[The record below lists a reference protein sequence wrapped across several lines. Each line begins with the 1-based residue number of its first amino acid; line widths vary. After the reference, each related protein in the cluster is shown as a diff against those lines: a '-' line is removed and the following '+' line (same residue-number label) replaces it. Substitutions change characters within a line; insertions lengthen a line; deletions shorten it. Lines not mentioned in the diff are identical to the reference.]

1 MGRKIIMNVLSLFD
15 GISGAQLALEKAGIK
30 VDKYYASEIDKFA
43 ISITQYNYPET
54 VQLGDITKWQ
64 EWDIPWHEIDFVV
77 GGSPCTQ
84 LSRAGNGRGLEG
96 SDSRLFFDFVDIL
109 EHVKEQNPDV
119 YFLLENVKMKQEW
132 EEEMTEIMGVEPIL
146 IDSALVSAQRRER
159 LYWTNIP
166 SVTQPEDEGVEL
178 KDVLFTNVFPVAIHN
193 IYGGFREPN
202 MRAFTEKSPTIRANS
217 GGGSIPSAIKINA
230 VEDLDELREELALSE
245 KGKAYMDRR
254 VADGRNH
261 WDFAHHSDIR
271 DTKSATVVANWA
283 KGVPYNVLKD
293 VDGAR
298 EFHPVEVELLQTFT
312 PDYTAWGRF
321 PDGKIKETSKTQRL
335 RALGNSF
342 TVDVIAH
349 ILKGIKN
356 E

>member
-1 MGRKIIMNVLSLFD
+1 MKVLSLFD
-15 GISGAQLALEKAGIK
+15 GISGAQQALERLNIN
-30 VDKYYASEIDKFA
+30 VETYYASEIDKYA
-43 ISITQYNYPET
+43 MAITQFNYPET
-54 VQLGDITKWQ
+54 IQLGDITKWQ
-64 EWDIPWHEIDFVV
+64 EWDIPFEEIDLVI

-132 EEEMTEIMGVEPIL
+132 EEEMSKIMGVESIL
-146 IDSALVSAQRRER
+146 IDSALVSAQRRQR

-166 SVTQPEDEGVEL
+166 NITQPEDRGIEL
-178 KDVLFTNVFPVAIHN
+178 KDVLFPTVFPVAIHN

-217 GGGSIPSAIKINA
+217 GGGSIPSAIKIEA
-230 VEDLDELREELALSE
+230 LDKIKELREKLALSE
-245 KGKAYMDRR
+245 KGKAYMDRK
-254 VADGRNH
+254 VADGRTH

-271 DTKSATVVANWA
+271 DSKSATVVANWA

-298 EFHPVEVELLQTFT
+298 EFHPVETERLQTY
-312 PDYTAWGRF
+312 PDNYTSHGIF
-321 PDGKIKETSKTQRL
+321 GKEVKEISKTQRL

-342 TVDVIAH
+342 TVDIIVH
-349 ILKGIKN
+349 ILKGLKN